1 MKVIEDAARVREWTE
16 AYRRAGLSVGFVPT
30 MGALHEGHGELIRV
44 SREECERVVVSIY
57 VNPTQFDNP
66 DDLDK
71 YPSALEG
78 DLEACRARGVDLVWI
93 GRREDLLPEG
103 FQTWV
108 EVGSLTSPL
117 CGAGRPGHFRGVT
130 TVVAQLLHV
139 VRPHRAYFGRKD
151 FQQALVIRRMVE
163 DLRFDLE
170 IRRVLTVREPD
181 GHALSSRNLRLDEA
195 ERQTALAIQRALRL
209 LAARFEEG
217 ERSVGELT
225 RHLRGAF
232 ASEPRLRVEY
242 AELRD
247 ADTLELCQ
255 EPDSIPDEPGRVL
268 VAVAAQVGGV
278 RLIDS
283 ILLGDTSADFPSD
296 PSPNDRDD
304 EPT

>member
-170 IRRVLTVREPD
+170 IRRVPTVRPPDRHPRREPKNPRDETHPRAQLAQSAARRSRAAD
-181 GHALSSRNLRLDEA
+181 GAGDSAGAASPRGAIRGGGAKRRRAHASPPGSFRLGAPSARRVRRAPRRRHARALSG
-195 ERQTALAIQRALRL
+195 
-209 LAARFEEG
+209 ARF
-217 ERSVGELT
+217 
-225 RHLRGAF
+225 
-232 ASEPRLRVEY
+232 
-242 AELRD
+242 
-247 ADTLELCQ
+247 
-255 EPDSIPDEPGRVL
+255 
-268 VAVAAQVGGV
+268 
-278 RLIDS
+278 
-283 ILLGDTSADFPSD
+283 D
-296 PSPNDRDD
+296 P
-304 EPT
+304 